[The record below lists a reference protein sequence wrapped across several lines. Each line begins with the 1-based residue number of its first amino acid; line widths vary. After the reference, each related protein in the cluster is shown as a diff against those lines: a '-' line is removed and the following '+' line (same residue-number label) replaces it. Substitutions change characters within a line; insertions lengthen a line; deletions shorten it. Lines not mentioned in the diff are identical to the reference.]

1 MAITYFYFLLKICPM
16 RSKLL
21 ILIIFLISG
30 LALSAQNDVML
41 QTFYWDVPVDGENL
55 KGLWWENLE
64 HKSSEFKKIGITSI
78 WIPAPSKGNWGI
90 YDMGYGV
97 YDHYDLGNY
106 FQKGSGETRFGSR
119 AELESM
125 VAAMHDTTSG
135 KPYIDVY
142 ADIILNHM
150 YASDE
155 NAESNPVVKQYVF
168 HEAVRRGKQY
178 VAYPTNEIKWMIPD
192 AKDGEYLI
200 RIKGYHHDY
209 SLPAESRGY
218 DIQVY
223 FEETVSDN
231 GYSWESEYSGAKPIR
246 FPQSGYTIR
255 AFIDDETDIDE
266 YLVFASGNNDLVI
279 RLTAREMRE
288 KQWNWADQTRGYYPF
303 EIIFQGNNIAPEKL
317 EAHTNTYF
325 FYPDRSC
332 ESEPDNTWNSR
343 HFNPSHDDAWLE
355 GWGRGDE
362 IIPFTKAYGNDLN
375 SFDSEVQQRM
385 NRWGKWL
392 TEQIRFDGYRLDFVR
407 GFQEDYAASWIK
419 NLPLLDGQQRFIVGE
434 YWGSA
439 QSIQAWRNNMYELG
453 SDVSVF
459 DFPLKEILT
468 ELCNGDESFDMRSLN
483 HAGLVRNNK
492 GFEVGASNVVTFLE
506 NHDTGK
512 EHDKWIT
519 QDWQLGYA
527 YILTHE
533 GKPCLFYPHLY
544 GINLLDIEDHSKQVE
559 IPTSIINDV
568 RNLIHIR
575 KTYLGGSLSV
585 LSESGNPAP
594 EENIS
599 NVYVARRQ
607 GNDISNGAII
617 VLNNSNE
624 TKGLWVDVNIPGWN
638 EWSGVAL
645 VDSNRP
651 EHIVQ
656 VSDEGIVWVEAPPRG
671 WSVYV
676 LENDFVRFE

>member
-1 MAITYFYFLLKICPM
+1 MRIRFLM
-16 RSKLL
+16 MF
-21 ILIIFLISG
+21 IIAFNFSLV
-30 LALSAQNDVML
+30 AQNDVML
-41 QTFYWDVPVDGENL
+41 QAFYWDVPVDAQNL
-55 KGLWWENLE
+55 KGLWWDNLE
-64 HKSSEFKKIGITSI
+64 RKSSEFKEMGITSV

-106 FQKGSGETRFGSR
+106 FQKGSVETRFGSR

-125 VAAMHDTTSG
+125 VAAMHDTING

-155 NAESNPVVKQYVF
+155 NAEPNPVVKQYVF
-168 HEAVRRGKQY
+168 DEAVRHDKQR
-178 VAYPTNEIKWMIPD
+178 VPYPTNEIKWVVPD
-192 AKDGEYLI
+192 AKAGEYLI
-200 RIKGYHHDY
+200 RIKGYHLDY

-223 FEETVSDN
+223 FEEFVSDA
-231 GYSWESEYSGAKPIR
+231 GYSWESEYSAEKPLR
-246 FPQSGYTIR
+246 FPQSGHTIR

-266 YLVFASGNNDLVI
+266 YIVLGSGKNDLVI
-279 RLTAREMRE
+279 RLTAREL
-288 KQWNWADQTRGYYPF
+288 KDGQWNWTDQTRGYYPF

-325 FYPDRSC
+325 FYPERTC
-332 ESEPDNTWNSR
+332 ESEPDYTWNYW
-343 HFNPSHDDAWLE
+343 HFNPSDDDAWLE

-392 TEQIRFDGYRLDFVR
+392 TEQVRFDGYRLDFVR

-419 NLPLLDGQQRFIVGE
+419 NLPLRDGIQRFIVGE

-439 QSIQAWRNNMYELG
+439 QSIQTWRNNMYELG

-459 DFPLKEILT
+459 DFPLKETLT
-468 ELCNGDESFDMRSLN
+468 QMCNGDENFDMRSLN

-492 GFEVGASNVVTFLE
+492 SYEIDASNVVTFLE

-512 EHDKWIT
+512 EHDKWVT
-519 QDWQLGYA
+519 QDWQMGYA

-544 GINLLDIEDHSKQVE
+544 GITLMDMEDHSKQIE

-568 RNLIHIR
+568 RKLIHIR
-575 KTYLGGSLSV
+575 KTYLGGFLSV

-594 EENIS
+594 QENTS
-599 NVYVARRQ
+599 SVYVARRQ
-607 GNDISNGAII
+607 GNDKRGGAVI
-617 VLNNSNE
+617 VLNNSYK

-638 EWSGVAL
+638 KWNGVIL
-645 VDSNRP
+645 VDANDPDRA
-651 EHIVQ
+651 VQ
-656 VSDEGIVWVEAPPRG
+656 VSDNGRVWVEAPPRG

-676 LENDFVRFE
+676 LENDFVRF